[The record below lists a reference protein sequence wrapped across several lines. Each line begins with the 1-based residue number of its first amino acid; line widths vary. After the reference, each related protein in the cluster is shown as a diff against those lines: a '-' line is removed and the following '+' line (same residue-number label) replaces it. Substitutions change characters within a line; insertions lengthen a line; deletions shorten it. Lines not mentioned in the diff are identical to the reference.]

1 VRGYFVESSSIAM
14 NATEESQIQV
24 APSVVDVSMI
34 APMDRRADVDLKQ
47 ARIAAFLQD
56 HNADGLLVLQPEN
69 FAWLTGGGMARGIL
83 DLDAMPALF
92 FSADARWLLCSNVDS
107 QRLFDEEID
116 GLGFQLKE
124 WPWHL
129 ERTTLLA
136 DICQGRTVVADVP
149 FAGCKDVA
157 ADLKLLRRG
166 LSDYE
171 VACYRTLG
179 LTLSHALEATGRTL
193 TAGETEREVAG
204 QISHRLLH
212 RGVQPILISVS
223 AESRGRVYRQAAFTS
238 TPVQHTCV
246 MTVSARKYGLCAR
259 ASRSISFG
267 PPDAHFR
274 RDHDAACK
282 ISATYVAGSWPDS
295 VPRQILVTGQRIF
308 QLVGVEHE
316 FYLAPQGHLTGHAP
330 VEQNLTLNN
339 EDLLQAKSA
348 ITWCVAVGAAVSCDT
363 FLIADEGPRAITAA
377 ENWPLKRI
385 RIQGAEFV
393 RPDVLIR

>member
-1 VRGYFVESSSIAM
+1 M
-14 NATEESQIQV
+14 NATEEPRIQV
-24 APSVVDVSMI
+24 APSGADINLI

-47 ARIAAFLQD
+47 ARVAAFLQD

-83 DLDAMPALF
+83 DRDAMPALF
-92 FSADARWLLCSNVDS
+92 LTADARWLLCSNVDS

-129 ERTTLLA
+129 ERPALLA
-136 DICQGRTVVADVP
+136 DICQGRTVITDTPIGTSKV
-149 FAGCKDVA
+149 VA
-157 ADLKLLRRG
+157 AELKQLRRS

-171 VACYRTLG
+171 IACYRTLG
-179 LTLSHALEATGRTL
+179 QTLSHALEATGRTL
-193 TAGETEREVAG
+193 SIGETEREVAG

-212 RGVQPILISVS
+212 RGVHPLLISVS
-223 AESRGRVYRQAAFTS
+223 AESRGRLYRQAAFTS
-238 TPVQHTCV
+238 TPVQHNCV
-246 MTVSARKYGLCAR
+246 MTVAARKYGLCAR
-259 ASRSISFG
+259 ASRAVSFG
-267 PPDAHFR
+267 QADAHFR

-295 VPRQILVTGQRIF
+295 VPRQILVTGQRIY

-316 FYLAPQGHLTGHAP
+316 FYLAPQGHLTGHAA
-330 VEQNLTLNN
+330 VEQNLTLQN
-339 EDLLQAKSA
+339 EDLLESRSA

-363 FLIADEGPRAITAA
+363 FLIADEGPRPITAA